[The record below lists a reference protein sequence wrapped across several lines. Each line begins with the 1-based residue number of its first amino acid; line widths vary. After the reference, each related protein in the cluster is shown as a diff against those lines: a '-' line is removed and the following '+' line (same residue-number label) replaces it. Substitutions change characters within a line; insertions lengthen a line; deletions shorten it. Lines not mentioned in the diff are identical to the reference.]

1 MSDYGSPSVVLVV
14 LPVNQHPSPSRTHE
28 HGWRDKLDATRGLRP
43 RKIVLDR
50 PRRIFVL
57 EDLNGFQPLDGC
69 SAQVAQRPPI

>member
-1 MSDYGSPSVVLVV
+1 V
-14 LPVNQHPSPSRTHE
+14 
-28 HGWRDKLDATRGLRP
+28 LRP

-50 PRRIFVL
+50 PRTMLVL